1 MEFVYYI
8 FIERGDKMK
17 TNYGITLLEFRAK
30 HLLTQTQLADILG
43 VNINM
48 IHRYENNKSE
58 PTNVNKLIFEKKMKE
73 WEEKKNGLSLQ

>member
-1 MEFVYYI
+1 
-8 FIERGDKMK
+8 MK

-43 VNINM
+43 VGLTM

-58 PTNVNKLIFEKKMKE
+58 PTQVNKIIFENKMKE
-73 WEEKKNGLSLQ
+73 WEDEQNV